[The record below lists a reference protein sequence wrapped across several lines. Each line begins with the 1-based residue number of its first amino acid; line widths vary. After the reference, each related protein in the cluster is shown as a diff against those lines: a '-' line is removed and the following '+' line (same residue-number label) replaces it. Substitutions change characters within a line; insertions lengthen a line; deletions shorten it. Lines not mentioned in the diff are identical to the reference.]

1 MPAGSILP
9 RIRHE
14 GDELYEQNNRDVCE
28 KLRVMTISELAR
40 RALATTALLMTACA
54 TATSVPAKNEVAAF
68 IKPDVQHVIVVVL
81 ENKNAD
87 DARRQP
93 FLARIASE
101 GALLDS
107 YYGVAHPSQPNYVAL
122 ISGSFAGVAGNGN
135 VTLDRP
141 HLGDTL
147 TRAGVTWK
155 SYAEGYPGGCSLVKT
170 SGKYA
175 RKHEPFLSFANV
187 QRNDGGMCEHIV
199 NADRFFEDVKGGTLP
214 RFSLFI
220 PDLDH
225 DAHDQPLAFADQWLS
240 QTFGPMMT
248 DDFRRSTLLI
258 VTFDEAD
265 GHTRPNHVY
274 TALWGAGVRPG
285 SVSHDVYDHY
295 DLLRTIEAIFGLAP
309 LETASPSRPISGI
322 WK

>member
-1 MPAGSILP
+1 
-9 RIRHE
+9 
-14 GDELYEQNNRDVCE
+14 
-28 KLRVMTISELAR
+28 MTISCFAR
-40 RALATTALLMTACA
+40 RAVTSVAALLTTACA
-54 TATSVPAKNEVAAF
+54 IATTVPAKNEVAAF
-68 IKPDVQHVIVVVL
+68 IRPDVQHVIVVVL

-93 FLARIASE
+93 FLARIARE
-101 GALLDS
+101 GALLNS

-122 ISGSFAGVAGNGN
+122 ISGSFSGVPGNGN
-135 VTLDRP
+135 VTLDRR
-141 HLGDTL
+141 HIGDTL
-147 TRAGVTWK
+147 TGAGVSWK

-170 SGKYA
+170 SGRYA

-240 QTFGPMMT
+240 QTFGSLMT
-248 DDFRRSTLLI
+248 EEFRRSTLLI
-258 VTFDEAD
+258 VTFDEDD
-265 GHTRPNHVY
+265 GHGKPPNHIY
-274 TALWGAGVRPG
+274 AALWGAGVRPG
-285 SVSHDVYDHY
+285 AVSNDVYDHY
-295 DLLRTIEAIFGLAP
+295 DLLRTIEAIFSLDP
-309 LETASPSRPISGI
+309 LPTATPARPIGGI
-322 WK
+322 WR